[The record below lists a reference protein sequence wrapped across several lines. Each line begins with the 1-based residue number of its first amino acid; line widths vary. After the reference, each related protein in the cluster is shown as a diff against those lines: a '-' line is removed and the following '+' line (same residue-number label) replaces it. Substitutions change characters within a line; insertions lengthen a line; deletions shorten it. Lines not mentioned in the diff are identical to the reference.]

1 MTIAEVQPVTKIK
14 IIIINVNVMD
24 VNVTTRSNAIEEQM
38 FKDRDPRKTKNA
50 IDWEK
55 EEWLK
60 KSMVET
66 IQHI

>member
-1 MTIAEVQPVTKIK
+1 
-14 IIIINVNVMD
+14 
-24 VNVTTRSNAIEEQM
+24 M

>member
-55 EEWLK
+55 EE
-60 KSMVET
+60 
-66 IQHI
+66 